1 MRLPQSSAGGKLV
14 DMDER
19 WDIVVVGGGAAGL
32 SAAMVLG
39 RARRRTLVID
49 AGSPS
54 NAPAHGIGGLL
65 GQDGRPPADFYADAR
80 RELAQYP
87 TVAVRSGVVTAGE
100 PGFRLTLADGATVE
114 ADRIL
119 LATGM
124 DYRYPDVPGIAERWG
139 GMVFHCP
146 FCHGWE
152 VRDQP
157 LVVLDDGDGN
167 AEHRVTLLHGWSD
180 DVTILK
186 VGDVQAIEDDGVRLV
201 DGELHPCGGI
211 LVPVTMHQRS
221 DLPEQLGVAL
231 GPVGLAPDAVLVDP
245 TNATTVPGIW
255 AAGDVDPQM
264 PSVAAA
270 IASGH
275 KAAAMIVK
283 DSLGA

>member
-1 MRLPQSSAGGKLV
+1 
-14 DMDER
+14 MDET
-19 WDIVVVGGGAAGL
+19 WDVVVVGGGAAGL
-32 SAAMVLG
+32 SAALVLG
-39 RARRRTLVID
+39 RARRRTLVVD
-49 AGSPS
+49 SGAPS

-65 GQDGRPPADFYADAR
+65 GQDGRPPTDFYADGR
-80 RELAQYP
+80 RELEQYP
-87 TVAVRSGVVTAGE
+87 TVEVRTGAVVTAKGE
-100 PGFRLTLADGATVE
+100 RGDFRLELDDGTAVV
-114 ADRIL
+114 ARRLL

-124 DYRYPDVPGIAERWG
+124 DYRYPDVPGVAERWG

-152 VRDQP
+152 VRDRP

-167 AEHRVTLLHGWSD
+167 AEHRRTLLQGWSD
-180 DVTILK
+180 DVTVLA
-186 VGDVQAIEDDGVRLV
+186 VGDVAGIEDDGVRLA
-201 DGELHPCGGI
+201 DGTLHDCGGV

-231 GPVGLAPDAVLVDP
+231 VPTGLAPDAIGVDA
-245 TNATTVPGIW
+245 TNATSVPGIW
-255 AAGDVDPQM
+255 AAGDLDPVM

>member
-1 MRLPQSSAGGKLV
+1 
-14 DMDER
+14 MDER
-19 WDIVVVGGGAAGL
+19 WNVVVVGGGAAGL

-39 RARRRTLVID
+39 RARRRTLVVD
-49 AGSPS
+49 GGSPS
-54 NAPAHGIGGLL
+54 NLPAHGIGGLL
-65 GQDGRPPADFYADAR
+65 GQDGRAPADFYADAR
-80 RELAQYP
+80 RELEQYP
-87 TVAVRSGVVTAGE
+87 SVEVRSGQVVTGE
-100 PGFRLTLADGATVE
+100 PGFRLGLGDGTTVE

-152 VRDQP
+152 VRDRP

-167 AEHRVTLLHGWSD
+167 AEHRVELLHGWSD

-186 VGDVQAIEDDGVRLV
+186 VGDVRAIEDGGVRLV
-201 DGELHPCGGI
+201 DGELHRCGGV

-231 GPVGLAPDAVLVDP
+231 APIGLAPDAIVVDP
-245 TNATTVPGIW
+245 TSATTVPGIW
-255 AAGDVDPQM
+255 AAGDVNPTM
-264 PSVAAA
+264 PSVAAS
-270 IASGH
+270 IAGGH

-283 DSLGA
+283 DALGA